1 MFFVD
6 FDNGIYIPGKIFKH
20 MFCQTFIKHYK
31 IFNLII
37 GHCFFYFSL
46 KIDYFDNSKKIN
58 LNSNFF
64 DIGNLTVGADVK
76 TKGVKIGEVIEIS
89 LDGDS
94 YMAIVKSSLNY
105 DLKIPLDSE
114 FKIAN
119 NGFIGS
125 PYIEVT
131 MGINEQYYQNND
143 LTENNVDAVSLE
155 EIINSFIFN

>member
-1 MFFVD
+1 M
-6 FDNGIYIPGKIFKH
+6 NKKISFE
-20 MFCQTFIKHYK
+20 FI
-31 IFNLII
+31 IGLII
-37 GHCFFYFSL
+37 LIITLLSFFYFSF

-58 LNSNFF
+58 LNSNFL
-64 DIGNLTVGADVK
+64 DIGDLTVGAEVK

-89 LDGDS
+89 LDRNS

-105 DLKIPLDSE
+105 DLKIPLDSV

>member
-1 MFFVD
+1 M
-6 FDNGIYIPGKIFKH
+6 NKKISFE
-20 MFCQTFIKHYK
+20 FI
-31 IFNLII
+31 IGLII
-37 GHCFFYFSL
+37 LIITLVTFFYFSL
-46 KIDYFDNSKKIN
+46 KIDFFNNPKKIN

-76 TKGVKIGEVIEIS
+76 TKGVKIGEVTEIF
-89 LDGDS
+89 LDRSS
-94 YMAIVKSSLNY
+94 YMAIVKSSFNY

-131 MGINEQYYQNND
+131 IGTNEQYYQNND

>member
-1 MFFVD
+1 M
-6 FDNGIYIPGKIFKH
+6 NNKISFE
-20 MFCQTFIKHYK
+20 FI
-31 IFNLII
+31 IGLLILII
-37 GHCFFYFSL
+37 TLVSFFYFSL
-46 KIDYFDNSKKIN
+46 KIDYFDNSKKIS

-64 DIGNLTVGADVK
+64 DIGGLNVGADVK

-125 PYIEVT
+125 PYIEVS

>member
-1 MFFVD
+1 M
-6 FDNGIYIPGKIFKH
+6 NNKISFE
-20 MFCQTFIKHYK
+20 FI
-31 IFNLII
+31 IGLLILII
-37 GHCFFYFSL
+37 TLISFFYFFL

-64 DIGNLTVGADVK
+64 DIGDLTVGADVK

-105 DLKIPLDSE
+105 DIKIPLDSE

-131 MGINEQYYQNND
+131 IGINEQYYKNND

>member
-1 MFFVD
+1 M
-6 FDNGIYIPGKIFKH
+6 NKKISFE
-20 MFCQTFIKHYK
+20 FI
-31 IFNLII
+31 IGLII
-37 GHCFFYFSL
+37 LIITLVSFFYFSL
-46 KIDYFDNSKKIN
+46 KIDYFNNPKNIHLK
-58 LNSNFF
+58 SNFF
-64 DIGNLTVGADVK
+64 DIGDLTVGADVK
-76 TKGVKIGEVIEIS
+76 TKGVKIGEVKEIS
-89 LDGDS
+89 LDRNS
-94 YMAIVKSSLNY
+94 YMAIVKTSLIN

>member
-1 MFFVD
+1 M
-6 FDNGIYIPGKIFKH
+6 NKKISFE
-20 MFCQTFIKHYK
+20 FI
-31 IFNLII
+31 IGLLILII
-37 GHCFFYFSL
+37 TLIFFFYFSL

-64 DIGNLTVGADVK
+64 DIGDLTVGADVK

-89 LDGDS
+89 LDKNS

-131 MGINEQYYQNND
+131 IGINEQYYQNND

>member
-1 MFFVD
+1 M
-6 FDNGIYIPGKIFKH
+6 NNKISFE
-20 MFCQTFIKHYK
+20 FITGLL
-31 IFNLII
+31 ILII
-37 GHCFFYFSL
+37 TLISFFYFFL
-46 KIDYFDNSKKIN
+46 KIDNFDNSKKIN
-58 LNSNFF
+58 LISNFF
-64 DIGNLTVGADVK
+64 DIGGLNVGADVK

-125 PYIEVT
+125 PYIEVS

>member
-1 MFFVD
+1 M
-6 FDNGIYIPGKIFKH
+6 NKKISFE
-20 MFCQTFIKHYK
+20 FI
-31 IFNLII
+31 IGLLILII
-37 GHCFFYFSL
+37 TLISFFYLFL

>member
-1 MFFVD
+1 M
-6 FDNGIYIPGKIFKH
+6 NKKISFE
-20 MFCQTFIKHYK
+20 FI
-31 IFNLII
+31 IGLLILII
-37 GHCFFYFSL
+37 TLLSFFYFSF

-64 DIGNLTVGADVK
+64 DIGDLTVGADVK

-89 LDGDS
+89 LDRNS

-105 DLKIPLDSE
+105 DLKIPLDSV

>member
-1 MFFVD
+1 M
-6 FDNGIYIPGKIFKH
+6 NNKISFE
-20 MFCQTFIKHYK
+20 FI
-31 IFNLII
+31 IGLLILII
-37 GHCFFYFSL
+37 TLISFFYFSL

-64 DIGNLTVGADVK
+64 DIGDLTVGADVK
-76 TKGVKIGEVIEIS
+76 TKGVKIGEVTEIS

-125 PYIEVT
+125 PYIEVS

>member
-1 MFFVD
+1 MK
-6 FDNGIYIPGKIFKH
+6 NKISFE
-20 MFCQTFIKHYK
+20 FI
-31 IFNLII
+31 IGLLILII
-37 GHCFFYFSL
+37 TIISFFYFSL

-64 DIGNLTVGADVK
+64 DIGDLTVGADVK

>member
-1 MFFVD
+1 M
-6 FDNGIYIPGKIFKH
+6 NNKISFE
-20 MFCQTFIKHYK
+20 FI
-31 IFNLII
+31 IGLLILII
-37 GHCFFYFSL
+37 TLISFFYFSL
-46 KIDYFDNSKKIN
+46 KIDYFDNSKKIS

-64 DIGNLTVGADVK
+64 DIGGLTLGADVK

>member
-1 MFFVD
+1 M
-6 FDNGIYIPGKIFKH
+6 NKKISFE
-20 MFCQTFIKHYK
+20 FI
-31 IFNLII
+31 IGLII
-37 GHCFFYFSL
+37 LIITLASFFYFSL
-46 KIDYFDNSKKIN
+46 KIDYFNNPKKLH

-76 TKGVKIGEVIEIS
+76 TKVVKIGEVTEIS
-89 LDGDS
+89 LDRNS
-94 YMAIVKSSLNY
+94 YMAIVKTSLINN
-105 DLKIPLDSE
+105 LKIPLDSE

-125 PYIEVT
+125 PYIEIT
-131 MGINEQYYQNND
+131 MGINEQYYENND

>member
-1 MFFVD
+1 MKNKISFEFVI
-6 FDNGIYIPGKIFKH
+6 GLLI
-20 MFCQTFIKHYK
+20 
-31 IFNLII
+31 LII
-37 GHCFFYFSL
+37 TIISFFYFSF

-58 LNSNFF
+58 INSNFF
-64 DIGNLTVGADVK
+64 DIGGLTVGADVK
-76 TKGVKIGEVIEIS
+76 TKGVKIGEVKEIS

-143 LTENNVDAVSLE
+143 FTENNVDAVSLE

>member
-1 MFFVD
+1 M
-6 FDNGIYIPGKIFKH
+6 NKKISFE
-20 MFCQTFIKHYK
+20 FI
-31 IFNLII
+31 IGLMILII
-37 GHCFFYFSL
+37 TLITFFYFSL
-46 KIDYFDNSKKIN
+46 KIDYFNNSKKMN

-64 DIGNLTVGADVK
+64 DIGDLTVGADVK
-76 TKGVKIGEVIEIS
+76 TKGVKIGEVTEIS
-89 LDGDS
+89 LDSDS

-125 PYIEVT
+125 PYLEVT

>member
-1 MFFVD
+1 M
-6 FDNGIYIPGKIFKH
+6 NKKISFE
-20 MFCQTFIKHYK
+20 FITG
-31 IFNLII
+31 LII
-37 GHCFFYFSL
+37 LIITLVSFIYFIL
-46 KIDYFDNSKKIN
+46 KIDYFDNSKKMN

-64 DIGNLTVGADVK
+64 DIGGLTIGADIK
-76 TKGVKIGEVIEIS
+76 TKGVKIGEVTDIF
-89 LDGDS
+89 LDRDS

-131 MGINEQYYQNND
+131 IGIDEQYYKNND

>member
-1 MFFVD
+1 M
-6 FDNGIYIPGKIFKH
+6 NNKISFE
-20 MFCQTFIKHYK
+20 FI
-31 IFNLII
+31 IGLLILII
-37 GHCFFYFSL
+37 TLISFFYFSL

-64 DIGNLTVGADVK
+64 DIGGLTVGADVK
-76 TKGVKIGEVIEIS
+76 TKGVKIGEVTEIS

-94 YMAIVKSSLNY
+94 YMAIVKSSLKY

-119 NGFIGS
+119 NGFVGS

>member
-1 MFFVD
+1 
-6 FDNGIYIPGKIFKH
+6 
-20 MFCQTFIKHYK
+20 
-31 IFNLII
+31 
-37 GHCFFYFSL
+37 
-46 KIDYFDNSKKIN
+46 
-58 LNSNFF
+58 
-64 DIGNLTVGADVK
+64 
-76 TKGVKIGEVIEIS
+76 
-89 LDGDS
+89 
-94 YMAIVKSSLNY
+94 MAIVKSSLNY

>member
-1 MFFVD
+1 M
-6 FDNGIYIPGKIFKH
+6 NNKISFE
-20 MFCQTFIKHYK
+20 FI
-31 IFNLII
+31 IGLLILII
-37 GHCFFYFSL
+37 TLISFFYFSL
-46 KIDYFDNSKKIN
+46 KIDYFDNSKKMN

-64 DIGNLTVGADVK
+64 DIGDLTVGADVK

-89 LDGDS
+89 LDRNS

-105 DLKIPLDSE
+105 DLKIPLDSV

>member
-1 MFFVD
+1 M
-6 FDNGIYIPGKIFKH
+6 NNKISFE
-20 MFCQTFIKHYK
+20 F
-31 IFNLII
+31 II
-37 GHCFFYFSL
+37 GLLILVITLISFFYFSL

-64 DIGNLTVGADVK
+64 DIGGLNVGADVK

-125 PYIEVT
+125 PYIEVS

>member
-1 MFFVD
+1 M
-6 FDNGIYIPGKIFKH
+6 NKKISLEF
-20 MFCQTFIKHYK
+20 
-31 IFNLII
+31 II
-37 GHCFFYFSL
+37 GLVILIFTLISFFYFSL
-46 KIDYFDNSKKIN
+46 KIEYFNTANKMS
-58 LNSNFF
+58 LNSIFF
-64 DIGNLTVGADVK
+64 DIGDLTVGADVK

-89 LDGDS
+89 LDRNS
-94 YMAIVKSSLNY
+94 YMAIVKTSLIN

-131 MGINEQYYQNND
+131 IGIDEQYYKNND

>member
-1 MFFVD
+1 M
-6 FDNGIYIPGKIFKH
+6 NKKISFE
-20 MFCQTFIKHYK
+20 FI
-31 IFNLII
+31 IGLLILII
-37 GHCFFYFSL
+37 TLIFFFYFSL

-58 LNSNFF
+58 LNSIFF
-64 DIGNLTVGADVK
+64 DIGDLTVGADVK

>member
-1 MFFVD
+1 M
-6 FDNGIYIPGKIFKH
+6 NKKINFE
-20 MFCQTFIKHYK
+20 FI
-31 IFNLII
+31 IGLII
-37 GHCFFYFSL
+37 LIITLVSFIYFFL
-46 KIDYFDNSKKIN
+46 KIDYFNNSKKMN

-64 DIGNLTVGADVK
+64 DIGDLTVGADVK

-89 LDGDS
+89 LDRNS

>member
-1 MFFVD
+1 M
-6 FDNGIYIPGKIFKH
+6 NKKISFEF
-20 MFCQTFIKHYK
+20 MIG
-31 IFNLII
+31 LII
-37 GHCFFYFSL
+37 LIITLLSFFYFSF

-64 DIGNLTVGADVK
+64 DIGDLTVGADVK

-89 LDGDS
+89 LDRNS

-105 DLKIPLDSE
+105 DLKIPLDSV

>member
-1 MFFVD
+1 M
-6 FDNGIYIPGKIFKH
+6 NNKISFE
-20 MFCQTFIKHYK
+20 FI
-31 IFNLII
+31 IGLLILII
-37 GHCFFYFSL
+37 TLISFFYFSL
-46 KIDYFDNSKKIN
+46 KINYFDNSKKIN

-64 DIGNLTVGADVK
+64 DIGGLKVGADVK
-76 TKGVKIGEVIEIS
+76 TKGVKVGEVTEIS

-94 YMAIVKSSLNY
+94 YMAIVKSSLNF

-125 PYIEVT
+125 PYIEVI
-131 MGINEQYYQNND
+131 MGTNEQYYQNND

>member
-1 MFFVD
+1 M
-6 FDNGIYIPGKIFKH
+6 NKKISFE
-20 MFCQTFIKHYK
+20 FI
-31 IFNLII
+31 IGLII
-37 GHCFFYFSL
+37 LIITLLSFFYFSF

-58 LNSNFF
+58 LNSNFL
-64 DIGNLTVGADVK
+64 DIGDLTVGAEVK

-89 LDGDS
+89 LDRNS

-105 DLKIPLDSE
+105 DLKIPLDSV

-131 MGINEQYYQNND
+131 MGINEKYYQNND

>member
-1 MFFVD
+1 M
-6 FDNGIYIPGKIFKH
+6 NNKISFE
-20 MFCQTFIKHYK
+20 FI
-31 IFNLII
+31 IGLLILII
-37 GHCFFYFSL
+37 TLISFFYFFL

-64 DIGNLTVGADVK
+64 DIGGLTVGADVK
-76 TKGVKIGEVIEIS
+76 TKGVKIGEVTEIS

-94 YMAIVKSSLNY
+94 YMALVKSSLNY

>member
-1 MFFVD
+1 MKNKISFEFVI
-6 FDNGIYIPGKIFKH
+6 GLLI
-20 MFCQTFIKHYK
+20 
-31 IFNLII
+31 LII
-37 GHCFFYFSL
+37 TIISFFYFSL

-58 LNSNFF
+58 INSNFF
-64 DIGNLTVGADVK
+64 DIGGLTVGADVK
-76 TKGVKIGEVIEIS
+76 TKGVKIGEVKEIS

-105 DLKIPLDSE
+105 DLNIPLDSE